1 MKPKAYILFHGLL
14 FTATATCQ
22 QIPEGLLDV
31 DTAILRAFEANKDL
45 AIAELEIKRAKSRLR
60 WSGRLSNPSLGISA
74 RSDHFGID
82 EGERAME
89 FSFTQRFP
97 ITSRLRIEKSLRNK
111 QVILAEAE
119 TAEHRR
125 NLAADIAGVILDLTA
140 THYHEEHQREHAALK
155 TSMSKNLRDLVDR
168 GEASELELA
177 QIQIEARHIQQKG
190 RIYKARQDQHQI
202 KLNHLLGADSQIQNK
217 VSFFFDLPDKNPNK
231 KIDLTNI
238 LIKRPD
244 HILALSRIETASEI
258 LELEKALKWEDVAL
272 KVFVQSQR
280 SMDEP
285 IGVETNTFAG
295 LGLSIPLPIRK
306 KNEGGIEQ
314 AEVNEEAARLEAAA
328 VRFKIQS
335 EYASASKHQLDS
347 WQIAQ
352 EANGEILRL
361 ARKNYDDF
369 RLAYLEGLTGLIQ
382 VQRAHERLLELE
394 HAALEAKIDYHKAT
408 LLVRKATGDF
418 PN

>member
-1 MKPKAYILFHGLL
+1 
-14 FTATATCQ
+14 
-22 QIPEGLLDV
+22 
-31 DTAILRAFEANKDL
+31 
-45 AIAELEIKRAKSRLR
+45 
-60 WSGRLSNPSLGISA
+60 
-74 RSDHFGID
+74 
-82 EGERAME
+82 
-89 FSFTQRFP
+89 
-97 ITSRLRIEKSLRNK
+97 
-111 QVILAEAE
+111 
-119 TAEHRR
+119 
-125 NLAADIAGVILDLTA
+125 
-140 THYHEEHQREHAALK
+140 
-155 TSMSKNLRDLVDR
+155 
-168 GEASELELA
+168 
-177 QIQIEARHIQQKG
+177 
-190 RIYKARQDQHQI
+190 
-202 KLNHLLGADSQIQNK
+202 
-217 VSFFFDLPDKNPNK
+217 
-231 KIDLTNI
+231 
-238 LIKRPD
+238 
-244 HILALSRIETASEI
+244 
-258 LELEKALKWEDVAL
+258 
-272 KVFVQSQR
+272 
-280 SMDEP
+280 MDEP